1 MIPGSM
7 LGKTVS
13 AFGGIENRGDLVTL
27 QTDDLFFMQLR
38 GGDFGGVVD
47 FNESFVKKVLAHGAH
62 SGELASLCALIAGQ
76 PLVMK
81 FVIGKI
87 TQKNLKVGIRDLL
100 QIFQRDILN
109 CLETAVFPIG

>member
-1 MIPGSM
+1 
-7 LGKTVS
+7 
-13 AFGGIENRGDLVTL
+13 
-27 QTDDLFFMQLR
+27 
-38 GGDFGGVVD
+38 
-47 FNESFVKKVLAHGAH
+47 
-62 SGELASLCALIAGQ
+62 
-76 PLVMK
+76 MK